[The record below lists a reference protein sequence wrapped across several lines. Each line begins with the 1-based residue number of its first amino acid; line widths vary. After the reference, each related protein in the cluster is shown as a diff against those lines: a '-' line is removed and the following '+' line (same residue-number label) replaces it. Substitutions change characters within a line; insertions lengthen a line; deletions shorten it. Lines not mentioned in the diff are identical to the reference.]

1 MAKFYTKQKH
11 REAMNALDM
20 LNGCINHICLTD
32 DDIERDR
39 MFASAMQGIFNL
51 TDIHIEKILERTY
64 GEKEI
69 RDANQAK
76 LSNIIFDKTINDDT
90 REQMIK
96 KLSAPISVLEPTT
109 MARPTTL
116 REHIKY
122 LGYSTDVDEIRQ
134 VSTQAVVMLSDLY
147 QDKKDKNFSN

>member
-134 VSTQAVVMLSDLY
+134 VSTQAVVMLLQFHLLFLKY
-147 QDKKDKNFSN
+147 